1 MAAAAGRVRTECR
14 NRFDDPVLCC
24 KWCESKQSA
33 TWNAAVPVQF
43 PKWPF
48 SWPETPPMPASP
60 HALATGLRDVQRLDF
75 HAAVPLFLKPDET
88 SPSPIITPCQFA
100 NRHSGVCF
108 SIAFRAGHRHF
119 SRETISKPTSPEA
132 PMTSMIGHKLL
143 TMRPQPAHRHARTSN
158 RLRVRSSAARHRSL
172 PPNRQLLESPADR
185 RRIELYGCILLALT
199 PLASPTATFRA

>member
-100 NRHSGVCF
+100 NRHSRVCF

-119 SRETISKPTSPEA
+119 SRETISKPTND
-132 PMTSMIGHKLL
+132 
-143 TMRPQPAHRHARTSN
+143 RPQTSHDATSTRASTCPDKQSTTGEIFSGTTSQPAA
-158 RLRVRSSAARHRSL
+158 
-172 PPNRQLLESPADR
+172 QSPA
-185 RRIELYGCILLALT
+185 
-199 PLASPTATFRA
+199 S